1 MQMKKTVL
9 TAIAMAYFFGLQTN
23 SESAL
28 AKDKLD
34 TSNKSKHSQFIAQS
48 EAKKS
53 MPKVIDFYTTWCVPC
68 KRLAPLLEEVEKQY
82 KDKVEFERYDAE
94 APANK
99 ALVEKYKVEAYPTV
113 IFIDQNGKVQ
123 EVMKGCPKT
132 KDPIVERIDAMLK

>member
-1 MQMKKTVL
+1 MKKTVL
-9 TAIAMAYFFGLQTN
+9 TALAMACFLGLQAH
-23 SESAL
+23 SQSAQ

-34 TSNKSKHSQFIAQS
+34 TSNKSGHSKLIAQA
-48 EAKKS
+48 EAKKG
-53 MPKVIDFYTTWCVPC
+53 MPRVLDFYTTWCGPC
-68 KRLAPLLEEVEKQY
+68 KRLAPILEELEKQY

-113 IFIDQNGKVQ
+113 IFIDKNGKVQ
-123 EVMKGCPKT
+123 DIMKGAPRT